1 MAKKIKF
8 FLLGILLT
16 INLQAN
22 AQEFYISNNNEVRAL
37 ASKHEIT
44 RIAFDSIITEVHA
57 ISEEIEYVING
68 KDIYLRMLTQ
78 EKPVNFFVKCE
89 DETTY
94 KLLLIAQDAPAD
106 QIFVHSRSA
115 KIANAVKEYNSSQ
128 TEYFGQV
135 LPEVKTKI
143 AKIIEVA
150 LTPSKHLGFNIA
162 PKNLI
167 QISPNKDLKV
177 KLEMI
182 VSGNQLI
189 AEKIRLTNKSEQPI
203 QLDLRD
209 FADPKYLVVYLR
221 NKEILPKQET
231 ILIRAQE
238 NQ

>member
-1 MAKKIKF
+1 MAKKIKI
-8 FLLGILLT
+8 FLLGVLFML
-16 INLQAN
+16 NLQAN
-22 AQEFYISNNNEVRAL
+22 AQEFYVSNNSEVRAL

-89 DETTY
+89 DESTY

-106 QIFVHSRSA
+106 QIFIHNKLA
-115 KIANAVKEYNSSQ
+115 KTANAVKEHNSSQ
-128 TEYFGQV
+128 TEYFGHV
-135 LPEVKTKI
+135 SSELKTKI

-167 QISPNKDLKV
+167 QISPSKDLKV

-209 FADPKYLVVYLR
+209 FADPKYLAVYLH
-221 NKEILPKQET
+221 NKEVLPKQES
-231 ILIRAQE
+231 ILIRVQE